1 MGFISNL
8 FWTVIGYVQS
18 IISALNIPAFIYDH
32 VITKRLT
39 KYTYYKLFDRMQP
52 RLEKY
57 KKILDVGT
65 GTGEALYS
73 IIDRFSKDT
82 QVVGIDIDA
91 NYIKRAQNLFKDV
104 RNVRIRHQDFYELAE
119 SKEKFDCIV
128 FSSSFMLMPDTKK
141 ALEIAKSLLTPG
153 GKIFFLMTLYAKKKK
168 FTEKIKPYLKYYTT
182 IDFGN
187 ITYEWEFEDLL
198 TSNKLNINHK
208 ERMFYKFTPLLF
220 LFRVFLVECE
230 IKA

>member
-1 MGFISNL
+1 MGFITNL
-8 FWTVIGYVQS
+8 FWNVFAYVQS
-18 IISALNIPAFIYDH
+18 IISHLNLPAFIYDNI
-32 VITKRLT
+32 ITKRLT
-39 KYTYYKLFDRMQP
+39 KYTYYKLYDRMFP
-52 RLEKY
+52 RLDKY

-65 GTGEALYS
+65 GTGEALYA

-82 QVVGIDIDA
+82 FVVGIDIDP
-91 NYIKRAQNLFKDV
+91 NYIKRATKLFKDT
-104 RNVRIRHQDFYELAE
+104 RNVRIREQNFYELAE
-119 SKEKFDCIV
+119 AKEKYDAII

-141 ALEIAKSLLTPG
+141 ALEIAKGMLNPG

-168 FTEKIKPYLKYYTT
+168 FIEKIKPYLKHYTT

-198 TSNKLNINHK
+198 KDNGLSILHK
-208 ERMFYKFTPLLF
+208 ERLFYKMTPLLF

-230 IKA
+230 IRA